1 LNNSAV
7 EAVKIDDVREAAF
20 NVREIYEGVL
30 LVATRLLAFGVPLIT

>member
-20 NVREIYEGVL
+20 NVIEMYEGVL
-30 LVATRLLAFGVPLIT
+30 LDGTRLLASGVPLIT